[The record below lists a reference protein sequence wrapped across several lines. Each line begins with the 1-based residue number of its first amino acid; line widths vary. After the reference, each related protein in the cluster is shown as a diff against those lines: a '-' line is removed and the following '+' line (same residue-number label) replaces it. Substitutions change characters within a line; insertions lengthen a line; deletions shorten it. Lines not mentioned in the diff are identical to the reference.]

1 MRSMCSNEEPRKMT
15 KGNLKTAD
23 NSVVCHIRLSG
34 RRKHTSIRC
43 DEAIWEAFKQ
53 LCRANG
59 LSTCDI
65 LEKLLIG
72 FTIGLETRVAQPTT
86 INVIVDAPRI
96 VKRVRRRQLV
106 IKDEITVCGFR
117 GCEEPAVGSGVWRGK
132 KEFLLCEKHLLEA
145 ESKGQEWKII
155 KETL

>member
-1 MRSMCSNEEPRKMT
+1 MNNENSRVS
-15 KGNLKTAD
+15 D
-23 NSVVCHIRLSG
+23 SSVVCHIRLSG
-34 RRKHTSIRC
+34 KRKHTSIRC

-65 LEKLLIG
+65 LEKLIIG

-96 VKRVRRRQLV
+96 IKRVRRRQLV
-106 IKDEITVCGFR
+106 IEDEITVCGFR
-117 GCEEPAVGSGVWRGK
+117 DCEGPAVASGVYHGDR
-132 KEFLLCEKHLLEA
+132 EFLLCEKHLVEA
-145 ESKGQEWKII
+145 ESKRLEWKVI

>member
-1 MRSMCSNEEPRKMT
+1 MK
-15 KGNLKTAD
+15 KD
-23 NSVVCHIRLSG
+23 NVRISDSSVVCHIGLSG
-34 RRKHTSIRC
+34 KRKHTSIRC

-72 FTIGLETRVAQPTT
+72 FTIGLQTRVAQPTT
-86 INVIVDAPRI
+86 IYVVVDAPRV

-106 IKDEITVCGFR
+106 YQDEVKEEVVNTRNEPRCFCGKI
-117 GCEEPAVGSGVWRGK
+117 PAVGRY
-132 KEFLLCEKHLLEA
+132 KHLSSGIEKDVCGYH
-145 ESKGQEWKII
+145 SKQLSKRPDWKVLD
-155 KETL
+155 EMV